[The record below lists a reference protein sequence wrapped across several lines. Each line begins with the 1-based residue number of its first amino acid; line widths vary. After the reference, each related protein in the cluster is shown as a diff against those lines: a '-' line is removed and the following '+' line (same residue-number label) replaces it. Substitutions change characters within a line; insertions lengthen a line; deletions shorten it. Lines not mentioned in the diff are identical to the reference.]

1 MTGRRAVYIL
11 RCAGQR
17 SRSQGHK
24 IENAYSAISNQ
35 LYTIFSVIFQQI
47 SVKLGLYIGFTSC
60 INPVNFQVRTPNVK
74 VTVRH
79 NRNWH
84 DIVEIIAQYTLHT
97 FFQRDKKPRHRS
109 SMSQDVSTKNSVDE
123 SHQRPKTLNN
133 A

>member
-11 RCAGQR
+11 GCADQR
-17 SRSQGHK
+17 LRSQGHK

-35 LYTIFSVIFQQI
+35 LYTIFSLIFQRI
-47 SVKLGLYIGFTSC
+47 SAKLGLYIGITSC
-60 INPVNFQVRTPNVK
+60 INPVNFQARTPNVK
-74 VTVRH
+74 VTVWH

-84 DIVEIIAQYTLHT
+84 DIVEKIAQYTLHT
-97 FFQRDKKPRHRS
+97 FFQRDKKQRHRL

-123 SHQRPKTLNN
+123 SQQRPKTLNN